1 MLMLRQSVIA
11 FRMLL
16 VLTVITGLAYPD
28 IVTGLAESLYPEQ
41 SNGSLVRQNGK
52 VIGSSLIAQNFTR
65 PEYFHPRP
73 SAVNYDAA
81 ASGASNL
88 GPTSQVLV
96 DRVKAEAAKFRA
108 ENPEFSGPIPSDLL
122 TTSGS
127 GLDPDISPASAL
139 AQVPRVAKARG
150 ADPKLVED
158 LMLALVEGRDLGLL
172 GEPRVNVLELNL
184 LLDQRFPTKK

>member
-1 MLMLRQSVIA
+1 
-11 FRMLL
+11 MLL

-41 SNGSLVRQNGK
+41 SNGSLIRQNGN

>member
-1 MLMLRQSVIA
+1 
-11 FRMLL
+11 
-16 VLTVITGLAYPD
+16 
-28 IVTGLAESLYPEQ
+28 
-41 SNGSLVRQNGK
+41 
-52 VIGSSLIAQNFTR
+52 
-65 PEYFHPRP
+65 
-73 SAVNYDAA
+73 VNYDAA

-184 LLDQRFPTKK
+184 LLDQRFPIKK